1 MYVHEHPPCGFPYKH
16 CWRDASLVRLNYLS
30 VNLKSTSLHF
40 GIWLKHHF
48 RPGESE
54 LAKGRKE
61 EDCFLH
67 SSAVGLKRCLL
78 LQSLLFLLLLLA
90 PDSKP
95 PPCWPCAQRDGR
107 LHRIENS
114 SRDFP
119 LSDKGSVFL
128 VEKESDRQSGRK
140 GDSAWARSGNLLPTR
155 APLLHALPYI
165 TIASSSTCVCALTP
179 YVVCLIGST
188 AILIV
193 SVWLNASR

>member
-1 MYVHEHPPCGFPYKH
+1 MGSNH
-16 CWRDASLVRLNYLS
+16 LS
-30 VNLKSTSLHF
+30 VNLKNASLHF
-40 GIWLKHHF
+40 GMCLKRHF
-48 RPGESE
+48 RPEERE
-54 LAKGRKE
+54 LAEGKKE

-78 LQSLLFLLLLLA
+78 LRSLLFLPLLA

-95 PPCWPCAQRDGR
+95 PPCWPRARRDGR

-128 VEKESDRQSGRK
+128 LERERQIEWKEGRFRVSEIRK
-140 GDSAWARSGNLLPTR
+140 TLANKSTSPAC
-155 APLLHALPYI
+155 I
-165 TIASSSTCVCALTP
+165 TIHYHRWLIDVCVRPHTLR
-179 YVVCLIGST
+179 LKGST

-193 SVWLNASR
+193 SVRLNASR